1 MQGVNSFNKHFSKL
15 MWVKNFVN
23 IKSGNTF
30 KILIFTFVVLTV
42 LLRPYAAYCIST
54 RADVSANP
62 AKVYNLLQ
70 RLIKK
75 KDDHH
80 NVAEHEFS
88 LVQPSKKDFVIPV
101 VLQLFFCSLSFL
113 SIVSLKRYWEANKVF
128 RVFTGNNY
136 YKLISRFQV

>member
-1 MQGVNSFNKHFSKL
+1 
-15 MWVKNFVN
+15 MWMKNFVSMKN
-23 IKSGNTF
+23 RNTF
-30 KILIFTFVVLTV
+30 KVLVFTFVVLTV

-54 RADVSANP
+54 RADMSANP

-80 NVAEHEFS
+80 NVTVHEFS
-88 LVQPSKKDFVIPV
+88 VVQPPKRDFVIPV
-101 VLQLFFCSLSFL
+101 VLHLFFYSLSFL
-113 SIVSLKRYWEANKVF
+113 TIVSLKRYWEANKVF